1 MKATEIQKLL
11 DATIVC
17 GSLEGIDVLCGC
29 GSDMMSDV
37 LAFPKEKMVLLT
49 GLTNAHT
56 VRTCELLDV
65 CAIVF
70 VRGKSPGR
78 DVVDEA
84 EEAGIPIL
92 ATRLTLYDACGTLFK
107 AGLPGGTGRK
117 HG

>member
-70 VRGKSPGR
+70 VRGKIFCSRAPR
-78 DVVDEA
+78 
-84 EEAGIPIL
+84 AGDFL
-92 ATRLTLYDACGTLFK
+92 QLSAACATIAQC
-107 AGLPGGTGRK
+107 AAA
-117 HG
+117 

>member
-70 VRGKSPGR
+70 VRGKIPGR

-84 EEAGIPIL
+84 EEAGHSHPCH
-92 ATRLTLYDACGTLFK
+92 AADAVRRVRD
-107 AGLPGGTGRK
+107 AVQGRTAR
-117 HG
+117 GNGAQT

>member
-70 VRGKSPGR
+70 VRGKIPGR
-78 DVVDEA
+78 RRGRRSGGSRHSHPCHAAYAVRRV
-84 EEAGIPIL
+84 
-92 ATRLTLYDACGTLFK
+92 RDAVQ
-107 AGLPGGTGRK
+107 GRTAR
-117 HG
+117 GNGAQT

>member
-70 VRGKSPGR
+70 VRGKIPGR

-92 ATRLTLYDACGTLFK
+92 TTRLTLYDACGTLFK

-117 HG
+117 HE

>member
-65 CAIVF
+65 CAIV
-70 VRGKSPGR
+70 
-78 DVVDEA
+78 
-84 EEAGIPIL
+84 

-117 HG
+117 HE

>member
-70 VRGKSPGR
+70 VRGKIPGR

-92 ATRLTLYDACGTLFK
+92 ATRLTLYDACRD
-107 AGLPGGTGRK
+107 AVQGRIAR
-117 HG
+117 GNGAQT

>member
-49 GLTNAHT
+49 GLTNAH
-56 VRTCELLDV
+56 
-65 CAIVF
+65 F
-70 VRGKSPGR
+70 VRGKIPGR

-117 HG
+117 HE

>member
-49 GLTNAHT
+49 G
-56 VRTCELLDV
+56 
-65 CAIVF
+65 
-70 VRGKSPGR
+70 
-78 DVVDEA
+78 
-84 EEAGIPIL
+84 
-92 ATRLTLYDACGTLFK
+92 
-107 AGLPGGTGRK
+107 
-117 HG
+117 